1 MSLGSDQS
9 QFETVERYLWYYG
22 PWHQILTAIM
32 QSQAPADPITVR
44 HAMTFLAGV
53 IGLAALIPIARLS
66 VGSWAGPAAIA
77 LCLMT
82 GYLYGGLFFTPIDV
96 PFLAAMSWATFA
108 ILMMARGERPT
119 WPATVAAGLLTG
131 LTMATRTGG
140 IITHAYLVA
149 AMGLTAL
156 EAVIRHRPDTTASL
170 VRIAA
175 ATLAAMAI
183 AWLTAIALW
192 PWLQLG
198 NPFAQ
203 FATAYTHFLS
213 MPMSFTF
220 LSWGQELATNAL
232 PWYYIP
238 SQFLA
243 RLPEGFL
250 LLLAFGLL
258 IAVATASAFL
268 GRAVER
274 YRKRGAAGLRVAA
287 LALARSRGTLV
298 VIAAAIVPVGF
309 IMMTGA
315 THYDGVRH
323 VLFVIPM
330 LALLA
335 GGAFV
340 RFVPLLRNK
349 LLITTAVVAA
359 IVAHVCTT
367 VGTLF
372 RLHPLEY
379 VAINTI
385 AGGTKAAAGRFELDY
400 WSASVGEAL
409 RLLEHRLDNDASGRF
424 ALSPPRVLI
433 CMHHREWV
441 AGRLFRR
448 NWILELDR
456 EKADF
461 IIDTERLPCAQ
472 DSGAVLL
479 DEVRRLDVSFAR
491 IYGNN
496 RGRMN

>member
-1 MSLGSDQS
+1 
-9 QFETVERYLWYYG
+9 
-22 PWHQILTAIM
+22 
-32 QSQAPADPITVR
+32 
-44 HAMTFLAGV
+44 
-53 IGLAALIPIARLS
+53 
-66 VGSWAGPAAIA
+66 
-77 LCLMT
+77 
-82 GYLYGGLFFTPIDV
+82 
-96 PFLAAMSWATFA
+96 
-108 ILMMARGERPT
+108 
-119 WPATVAAGLLTG
+119 
-131 LTMATRTGG
+131 
-140 IITHAYLVA
+140 
-149 AMGLTAL
+149 
-156 EAVIRHRPDTTASL
+156 
-170 VRIAA
+170 
-175 ATLAAMAI
+175 
-183 AWLTAIALW
+183 
-192 PWLQLG
+192 
-198 NPFAQ
+198 
-203 FATAYTHFLS
+203 
-213 MPMSFTF
+213 MPMSFPF
-220 LSWGQELATNAL
+220 LSWGEELATNAL
-232 PWYYIP
+232 PWYYVP

-250 LLLAFGLL
+250 VLLAFGLF
-258 IAVATASAFL
+258 IAIATASAFMR
-268 GRAVER
+268 RAVER
-274 YRKRGAAGLRVAA
+274 YRKRGAAGLRVPA
-287 LALARSRGTLV
+287 LALARSRGALV
-298 VIAAAIVPVGF
+298 VIAAAIVPVAF
-309 IMMTGA
+309 VMITRA

-349 LLITTAVVAA
+349 PLITTAVVAA

-367 VGTLF
+367 VVTLF

-456 EKADF
+456 DKADF
-461 IIDTERLPCAQ
+461 IIDTERLPCGK
-472 DSGAVLL
+472 DSGAILL

-496 RGRMN
+496 RGRPD